1 MSHAAAA
8 EKEAS
13 WVVGWKPSQD
23 GGYAALCCTNCAPP
37 QPNVNRPSRR
47 PAPLR
52 SIAVTT
58 PPNGIEILAEAQEWA
73 YRRAAELDRAGSTVR
88 IRKKAGPNLG
98 NQYYSHA
105 HRAKFAG
112 GYRDPMAETLCGA
125 DATSYDMSAEELL
138 ASNNRSISSDLGYGV
153 PDSVFVEAQLA

>member
-1 MSHAAAA
+1 MLHQLRAPAAEREQAIAAARAAAIDCSNDPA
-8 EKEAS
+8 E
-13 WVVGWKPSQD
+13 
-23 GGYAALCCTNCAPP
+23 
-37 QPNVNRPSRR
+37 R
-47 PAPLR
+47 
-52 SIAVTT
+52 
-58 PPNGIEILAEAQEWA
+58 IEILAEAQEWT
-73 YRRAAELDRAGSTVR
+73 YRRAAELDRAASTVR

-125 DATSYDMSAEELL
+125 NATSYDMSAEELL
-138 ASNNRSISSDLGYGV
+138 ASNNRSISSDLGDGV